1 MQTFIICVTV
11 VLIVLLLCITS
22 IYLRERQRYEEV
34 ISSKEY
40 RNLSEQHNKLIGRIN
55 SIVDYSK
62 KAIETTDN
70 ESLSKE
76 FKLEFNRTTLCTIH
90 NNLVSYLQ

>member
-1 MQTFIICVTV
+1 MQTLIICVTA

-34 ISSKEY
+34 ISSSEY
-40 RNLSEQHNKLIGRIN
+40 RHLSENYNRIIGKITTV
-55 SIVDYSK
+55 VDYSK

-90 NNLVSYLQ
+90 NSLVSYIQ